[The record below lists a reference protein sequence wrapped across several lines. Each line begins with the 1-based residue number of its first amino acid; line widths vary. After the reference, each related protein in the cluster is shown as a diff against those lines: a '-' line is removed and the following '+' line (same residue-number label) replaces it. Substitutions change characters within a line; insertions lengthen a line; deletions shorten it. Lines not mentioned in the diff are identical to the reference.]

1 MHARLNRLEGSPDR
15 YDDTVRRTEEVIV
28 PLLRGIDGFQGFTV
42 LGDRESGTF
51 IAISFWESEEALRA
65 SEEAVGQPRKDAAD
79 AAGAADPI
87 VERYEVV
94 IQS

>member
-1 MHARLNRLEGSPDR
+1 MHARLNRLDGSPDR

-42 LGDRESGTF
+42 LGDRERGSF
-51 IAISFWESEEALRA
+51 IAISFWESEEAMRA

-79 AAGAADPI
+79 AAGATDPV

>member
-42 LGDRESGTF
+42 LADRESGTF
-51 IAISFWESEEALRA
+51 VAILALHSVSCIR
-65 SEEAVGQPRKDAAD
+65 VGRGSTRRCAPA
-79 AAGAADPI
+79 
-87 VERYEVV
+87 
-94 IQS
+94 

>member
-1 MHARLNRLEGSPDR
+1 MHARLNRLEGPLT
-15 YDDTVRRTEEVIV
+15 DTTTLSVELEVIV

-51 IAISFWESEEALRA
+51 IAISFWESEEAMRA

-79 AAGAADPI
+79 AAGATDPI